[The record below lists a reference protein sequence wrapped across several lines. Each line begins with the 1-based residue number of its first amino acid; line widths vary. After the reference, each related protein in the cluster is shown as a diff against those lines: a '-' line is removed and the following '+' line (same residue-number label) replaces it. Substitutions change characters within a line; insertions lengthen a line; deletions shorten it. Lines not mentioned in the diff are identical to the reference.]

1 MYKCLLLVASFI
13 SFSCFAQI
21 NAVTDSGEEVILYD
35 DGTWKYVNLENIPL
49 MITMNEKHF
58 KTPKDATFKVKSNIV
73 DIAFNINP
81 KLWSFSK
88 AANNPA
94 AEFEFQLK
102 GKDLY
107 AMAICEKVEIP
118 LVALK
123 DISYNNA
130 KSAAP
135 DLEIIEQEY
144 RMVNG
149 VKMLYLQMN
158 GTLSGIK
165 FSYFGYYYSN
175 ESGTV
180 QFIAYT
186 SQNMLKEYRQEC
198 EDLVSGL
205 VVLDKK

>member
-1 MYKCLLLVASFI
+1 MFKYLLLVVSFI
-13 SFSCFAQI
+13 SVPCLAQTS
-21 NAVTDSGEEVILYD
+21 ALTDSGEEVILYD
-35 DGTWKYVNLENIPL
+35 DGTWKYVNPESIPL
-49 MITMNEKHF
+49 MITLNEKEF
-58 KTPKDATFKVKSNIV
+58 KSPKDASFKVKSNIV
-73 DIAFNINP
+73 DVAFNINP
-81 KLWSFSK
+81 KIWSFSK
-88 AANNPA
+88 ADNNPA
-94 AEFEFQLK
+94 AEYEFQLK

-135 DLEIIEQEY
+135 DLEIVEQEY

-165 FSYFGYYYSN
+165 FSYFGYYFSN
-175 ESGTV
+175 ASGTV

-186 SQNMLKEYRQEC
+186 SQNMLKEYRKEC
-198 EDLVSGL
+198 EDLVNGL
-205 VVLDKK
+205 VVLNSK